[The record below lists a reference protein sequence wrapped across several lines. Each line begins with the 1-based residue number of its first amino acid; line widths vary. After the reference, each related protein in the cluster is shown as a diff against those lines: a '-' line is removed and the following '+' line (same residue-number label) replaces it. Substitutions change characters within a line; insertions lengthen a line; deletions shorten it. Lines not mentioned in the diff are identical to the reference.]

1 MLTAPWPVLSSKKV
15 SLVDVSPSTVMRLKL
30 ASATRRTQVCNSSG
44 AILASVAIMPSMV
57 AMLGRIMPAPLEM
70 PVITTSPPGSFT
82 RRDTALGSVS
92 VVMMASAAS
101 AQCAGARSATASGTP
116 AVMRSTGRCS
126 RITPVDIGST
136 VSAGTPS
143 AAATA

>member
-1 MLTAPWPVLSSKKV
+1 
-15 SLVDVSPSTVMRLKL
+15 
-30 ASATRRTQVCNSSG
+30 
-44 AILASVAIMPSMV
+44 MPSMV

-101 AQCAGARSATASGTP
+101 TQCVGARSATASVTP